1 MQAKPRVAL
10 ITGASSGIGAACAA
24 RLAADGHRVFGTTRR
39 SKSGAPAGI
48 EWLTLDVRDEASV
61 ADGVAQVIETA
72 GRIDVLVNN
81 AGFGIAGAVEDTAPD
96 DLVRQLDTNLLGPL
110 RVVRAVVPH
119 MRERGSGRI
128 VQISSLAGRIGVPF
142 QGAYSASKFALEG
155 LSESLALELRPF
167 GIDVVLL
174 QPGDVRSGF
183 GAARTWTAAARA
195 NPLYR
200 ERAARAVAAME
211 QAERTGPP
219 PERVARLVARI
230 VAARRPRLRYVCA
243 TPLER
248 SALLLQRLLPGRVFE
263 AIVRAVYDASRRS

>member
-1 MQAKPRVAL
+1 VVL
-10 ITGASSGIGAACAA
+10 VTGASSGIGAACAA
-24 RLAADGHRVFGTTRR
+24 RLAADGHRVFGTTR
-39 SKSGAPAGI
+39 GAPPAEPLRI
-48 EWLTLDVRDEASV
+48 EWLSLDVRDEAAV
-61 ADGVAQVIETA
+61 ARGVARLLDAA

-81 AGFGIAGAVEDTAPD
+81 AGVGLAGAVEDTAPE

-110 RVVRAVVPH
+110 RLVRAVVPH
-119 MRERGSGRI
+119 MRAQGRGRI

-155 LSESLALELRPF
+155 LSEALALELRPF
-167 GIDVVLL
+167 GIDVVLV

-183 GAARTWTAAARA
+183 GAARTWTEGARA

-219 PERVARLVARI
+219 PERVAALVARI
-230 VAARRPRLRYVCA
+230 VGARRPRLRYVCA

-248 SALLLQRLLPGRVFE
+248 SALALQRLLPGRLFE
-263 AIVRAVYDASRRS
+263 AVVRAVYDPRVG

>member
-1 MQAKPRVAL
+1 VL
-10 ITGASSGIGAACAA
+10 VTGASSGIGAACAA
-24 RLAADGHRVFGTTRR
+24 RLAADGHRVFGTTR
-39 SKSGAPAGI
+39 AEPPPAAGGV
-48 EWLTLDVRDEASV
+48 EWLPLDVRDAASAERCVARAIEA
-61 ADGVAQVIETA
+61 A
-72 GRIDVLVNN
+72 GRLDVLVNN
-81 AGFGIAGAVEDTAPD
+81 AGVGVAGAVEDTTPD

-110 RVVRAVVPH
+110 RMVRAAAPH
-119 MRERGSGRI
+119 MRAQRAGRI

-155 LSESLALELRPF
+155 LSEALALELRPF
-167 GIDVVLL
+167 GVDVVVV

-183 GAARTWTAAARA
+183 GAARTWTVEARA

-211 QAERTGPP
+211 RAERTGPP
-219 PERVARLVARI
+219 PERVAQLVARI

-248 SALLLQRLLPGRVFE
+248 SALVLQRLLPARAFE
-263 AIVRAVYDASRRS
+263 AIIRATYDPRAG

>member
-1 MQAKPRVAL
+1 VL
-10 ITGASSGIGAACAA
+10 ITGASSGIGAACAE
-24 RLAADGHRVFGTTRR
+24 RLAVDGHRVFATTRTEP
-39 SKSGAPAGI
+39 PAGGRVL
-48 EWLTLDVRDEASV
+48 EWLTLDVRDARSVEA
-61 ADGVAQVIETA
+61 AVAQVVRAA
-72 GRIDVLVNN
+72 GTIDVLVNN
-81 AGFGIAGAVEDTAPD
+81 AGFGIAGALEDTTSE

-110 RVVRAVVPH
+110 RLCRAVLPH
-119 MRERGSGRI
+119 MRARGRGRI

-155 LSESLALELRPF
+155 LSEALALELRPL
-167 GIDVVLL
+167 GIDVVLV

-183 GAARTWTAAARA
+183 GAARVWTEMARA

-211 QAERTGPP
+211 QAERSGPP
-219 PERVARLVARI
+219 PERVARLVSRI

-248 SALLLQRLLPGRVFE
+248 SALLLQRLLPGRSFE
-263 AIVRAVYDASRRS
+263 AIVRRVYDPIGGAGGARPH